1 MQHFRNLAVW
11 QRSHELV
18 FRIYEISR
26 TFPKEELFG
35 LTSQMR
41 RSAASIPANLAEG
54 CGRTQ
59 PEFAHFVQIVFGSAS
74 ELEYHVLLARDLRY
88 IGPSDFGLFNNDV
101 QEIKRMLSGLGT
113 KIRRATSKM

>member
-1 MQHFRNLAVW
+1 M
-11 QRSHELV
+11 V